1 MNANTAPAARAGTAG
16 GDARHDQHR
25 RRRLLAWMLAALALG
40 LLAGLATGAAGFAPA
55 ALWADLQGPDAA
67 LIVGQIR
74 APRTLGAALV
84 GALLG
89 LAGAIAQG
97 LFRNP
102 LADPYLLGSA
112 TGAGLGVVLVLA
124 AASLGGTA
132 IGLATVVWIERI
144 GLVLAA
150 FAGSVLGV
158 SLTLA
163 LARGAVH
170 TLRLLLAGIVVGV
183 VLGAA
188 SDLVTVASPDA
199 LRGKQA
205 FMLGS
210 TSFLGWNAVALMAG
224 GLALLLALASRLA
237 RALDALTLGEDSAV
251 SLGLDLGRVR
261 LALVALLSLGTALA
275 VSQAGLVAFIG
286 LVAPHLVRRHAPGPH
301 GWLLLA
307 SAGMGAAL
315 LLAADV
321 LARAAVAPQEL
332 PVGVVTAVLGGLYLY
347 GLLRQRT
354 PS

>member
-1 MNANTAPAARAGTAG
+1 MSSVAPAAMPRAAG
-16 GDARHDQHR
+16 HDDAQR
-25 RRRLLAWMLAALALG
+25 RRRLALAIGAVLLIG
-40 LLAGLATGAAGFAPA
+40 LAAGLATGAAGFSPR
-55 ALWADLQGPDAA
+55 ALLADLQGADAM

-102 LADPYLLGSA
+102 LADPYLLGGAS
-112 TGAGLGVVLVLA
+112 GAGLGVVLVLA

-132 IGLATVVWIERI
+132 ISLATAAWIERV
-144 GLVLAA
+144 GLVGAA
-150 FAGSVLGV
+150 FVGAVVGV
-158 SLTLA
+158 TLTLA

-170 TLRLLLAGIVVGV
+170 TLRLLLAGVVVGV
-183 VLGAA
+183 MLGAA
-188 SDLVTVASPDA
+188 SDLITVISPDA
-199 LRGKQA
+199 LRGKLV

-210 TSFLGWNAVALMAG
+210 TSFLAWNAIALMG
-224 GLALLLALASRLA
+224 GGLVALALLAQRHA
-237 RALDALTLGEDSAV
+237 RALDALTLGEDSAA

-261 LALVALLSLGTALA
+261 LALVLMLAAATALA
-275 VSQAGLVAFIG
+275 VSQAGLVSFVG

-315 LLAADV
+315 LLVADV
-321 LARAAVAPQEL
+321 ISRALIAPEEL
-332 PVGVVTAVLGGLYLY
+332 PVGVVTAVLGGAYLFK
-347 GLLRQRT
+347 LLRKQAVA
-354 PS
+354 